1 MSDRLQSAKTGL
13 WRTSSDLLKSLLQKT
28 GGAVY
33 FYASPLM
40 PPKFTMLVDGVQRA
54 PSSFGVPEMSLS
66 SARSQMEKRTF
77 VLSFEAAEVAAH
89 LDPIYA
95 AWVIESKKDDE
106 QCGAPQD
113 ELAKAGYPRLDL
125 VLNSPSLLELVMG
138 HYLFN
143 DLFGPQTWDARDS
156 IDYWFDQVIAC
167 TSDGGSIKV
176 AGICYS
182 KLGGRS
188 SHPDSA

>member
-1 MSDRLQSAKTGL
+1 MH
-13 WRTSSDLLKSLLQKT
+13 
-28 GGAVY
+28 
-33 FYASPLM
+33 
-40 PPKFTMLVDGVQRA
+40 PKFTMLVDGVPQP

-66 SARSQMEKRTF
+66 SARSQMQKRTF

-113 ELAKAGYPRLDL
+113 ELAKADYPHLDL
-125 VLNSPSLLELVMG
+125 VLNSPSLLELVVG
-138 HYLFN
+138 HYLF
-143 DLFGPQTWDARDS
+143 DELFAPQTRDGRDA
-156 IDYWFDQVIAC
+156 IDCWFDQVIAC
-167 TSDGGSIKV
+167 TSDGSAIHI

-182 KLGGRS
+182 KLGGQS
-188 SHPDSA
+188 CDSGLCVAS